1 MITAAI
7 LGLRQITFDMHF
19 HFLLLELVL
28 CELFFGLLQEFLL
41 LDELVLV
48 DATAAPRW
56 HPLAILVRWKASAG
70 FNVQNGLFAYFH
82 LVFQDDIGSRL
93 LLQARFGF
101 PTIDQRRFV
110 IAAVGIARLALG
122 TRIAVLVLQGEISV
136 SQLSFAIAQN
146 RVTLHL
152 AELIVKFLVVGVV
165 SLLFLFALART
176 RCPLSIS
183 TVTFTQEF
191 LHRFPLI
198 FDFTA
203 VA

>member
-1 MITAAI
+1 
-7 LGLRQITFDMHF
+7 MHF

-41 LDELVLV
+41 LDELILV
-48 DATAAPRW
+48 DATASPRW
-56 HPLAILVRWKASAG
+56 YPLAILVRWKASAG
-70 FNVQNGLFAYFH
+70 FNVQNGLFASFH
-82 LVFQDDIGSRL
+82 LVFQDDIGRRL

-110 IAAVGIARLALG
+110 AAVGIARLALR

-152 AELIVKFLVVGVV
+152 AELIVKFLIVGVV

>member
-1 MITAAI
+1 M
-7 LGLRQITFDMHF
+7 
-19 HFLLLELVL
+19 
-28 CELFFGLLQEFLL
+28 
-41 LDELVLV
+41 
-48 DATAAPRW
+48 
-56 HPLAILVRWKASAG
+56 
-70 FNVQNGLFAYFH
+70 
-82 LVFQDDIGSRL
+82 
-93 LLQARFGF
+93 
-101 PTIDQRRFV
+101 
-110 IAAVGIARLALG
+110 
-122 TRIAVLVLQGEISV
+122 

-198 FDFTA
+198 FNFTTVTGGELLGA
-203 VA
+203 IQTAADLAQGSRLLLLDTIFLRPNDYI